1 MPLFETFRVGYF
13 ARFHRVNQHASGNVN
28 SELIT
33 SSATASSAKLN
44 WTLVAALVYLSIL
57 LARVWGAQRFL
68 HFEESVMVAASR
80 SLSFGEVWNDNSYGG
95 LIQRGL
101 AEFSTLFALSEAPM
115 ALVSAAVLVW
125 FACAMSIYLFLQQKR
140 ISNFVALVAPLSLCL
155 TPMPD
160 GALIGLVSGLGFP
173 LGVIA
178 GAIAS
183 FKKAPIGRRS
193 LTFEIVILFVIASST
208 PTGLVGAGVAVVLWL
223 VNYGSR
229 RTHLLRISAIFAGT
243 GLSAV
248 IARIQEPT
256 MTYIGD
262 WVPDTG
268 YEREV
273 FVRFTDAGAFKTRE
287 RASVGLIDTIQKVP
301 GTLRFIIT
309 QFYPEPWASRAI
321 LETGGFTKLLQVV
334 LPLLLVI
341 VMILAC
347 MRRHKIDSAVMRVAL
362 GLFLAAAMSVIVQHI
377 LVGQLGSRQYL
388 FLPLV
393 FFWMAILVLFSGAV
407 VARSGRAMAFILPL
421 AVVFAFTASQNFR
434 DPFQENPRQGG
445 TGRYSPE
452 DLWRPALKKA
462 QVACENLEDDEVVV
476 ISQFDPE
483 SAVITLQMIKTSGLK
498 FAWFD
503 HPFVARCHVINGQ

>member
-1 MPLFETFRVGYF
+1 MIKHV
-13 ARFHRVNQHASGNVN
+13 AASENN
-28 SELIT
+28 ELST
-33 SSATASSAKLN
+33 TAETASRTKLY
-44 WTLVAALVYLSIL
+44 WTLAAALVYPSIL
-57 LARVWGAQRFL
+57 VARVWGAHRFL
-68 HFEESVMVAASR
+68 HFEESAMVAASR

-95 LIQRGL
+95 FIQRGL
-101 AEFSTLFALSEAPM
+101 AEFSTRLALSEAPM

-125 FACAMSIYLFLQQKR
+125 FACAMSIYLFLKQKR
-140 ISNFVALVAPLSLCL
+140 ISNFVAFVTPLSLCL

-160 GALIGLVSGLGFP
+160 GALIGFVSGLGFP

-193 LTFEIVILFVIASST
+193 LIFEIVILFIIASST

-229 RTHLLRISAIFAGT
+229 RIHLLRISAIFVGT

-248 IARIQEPT
+248 MARIQEPT

-262 WVPDTG
+262 WVPDTS

-273 FVRFTDAGAFKTRE
+273 FDRLTAAGAFITRE
-287 RASVGLIDTIQKVP
+287 RASVGIVDTIRNVP

-321 LETGGFTKLLQVV
+321 LETGGFAKLLQVV
-334 LPLLLVI
+334 LPLALVI
-341 VMILAC
+341 AIVAILAR
-347 MRRHKIDSAVMRVAL
+347 MRSHKIDSSVMRAAL
-362 GLFLAAAMSVIVQHI
+362 GLFLAAAMSVIVQHV
-377 LVGQLGSRQYL
+377 LVGQLTLRQYL
-388 FLPLV
+388 FLPLA

-407 VARSGRAMAFILPL
+407 VARSGRAIVLFLPFV
-421 AVVFAFTASQNFR
+421 AVFVFAASQNFR

-445 TGRYSPE
+445 TGRYASE
-452 DLWRPALKKA
+452 DLWRPALEKA
-462 QVACENLEDDEVVV
+462 RAACENLEEDEVVV
-476 ISQFDPE
+476 VSQFDPE
-483 SAVITLQMIKTSGLK
+483 NPVIKQMIKTSGLK

-503 HPFVARCHVINGQ
+503 HPFVARCYVINGG